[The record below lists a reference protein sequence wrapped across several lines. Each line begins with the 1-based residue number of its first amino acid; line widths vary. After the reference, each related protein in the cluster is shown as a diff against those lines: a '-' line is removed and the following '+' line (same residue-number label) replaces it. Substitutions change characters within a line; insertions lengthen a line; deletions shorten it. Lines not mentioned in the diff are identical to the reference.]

1 MANESGSG
9 HPHLQLA
16 REEPVTERRPRP
28 GFSSAAP
35 PDDPQRHATLLG
47 ERLRAARDATAAE
60 DVGGYDERSLIKITL
75 ADKVSPEDVAKAT
88 GNVHVVSQEADTL
101 LLAFGSKSQL
111 DTFEAKL
118 ASLATGEHVSYS
130 QVLYALQD
138 LDRWTPADRTGW
150 ALRRDGLPDHEP
162 FALDAEVLPLDRS
175 DEASML
181 RSAFERWVAEQDG
194 EILDAVRQPHLTMY
208 RIRCTHALAERLLRH
223 RDVRTVDLPPR
234 IGLERSLVSSN
245 IHGSPGLAPVP
256 PPPDSAPGIAILD
269 SGVVAGHPLLA
280 SAVGDAQSFLADT
293 PAADEHGH
301 GTFVSGIA
309 LYDDVADSLRKGVF
323 VPTLRLFSGRI
334 LNERNEGDGELI
346 ENQVERAVRY
356 FVDNYGCR
364 IFNLSYGDLNKP
376 YQGRHVAGLAVTL
389 DVLSRELDVLFVVAT
404 GNYRGDDDGP
414 VDWRGEYPRY
424 LSRAGAS
431 LLDPAPALNAITVG
445 SIARNERNERWPDDP
460 GYSPVARTG
469 QPSPFTRHGPSVNG
483 AIKPD
488 LVDYG
493 GNAAVDVRA
502 GNRLTPGRQGVG
514 ELSISRDFAAG
525 RPFAEDSGTS
535 FAAPRVANAA
545 AGILAEHPNASADLC
560 RALLVAHARTPA
572 ACADL
577 FGDDADALRNVAG
590 YGKVDRSALCRSLED
605 CVTVWAEETIE
616 NRRHHFYEIP
626 VPDEF
631 WQGNPRPREMTV
643 ALAFRPAVR
652 TTRIDYRAAFI
663 SFKLVRAE
671 SLDEVARWFNAQVDR
686 ADVASVPE
694 YGADHRFSETV
705 RSRGTVQASIWTF
718 KRPSRSTRGQS
729 WFVVV
734 TRNDPAWGAKLS
746 LEREPYALT
755 VVLNDRVAGQQ
766 LRLHAT
772 RLYTQ
777 IEARLRARARVR
789 ARR

>member
-1 MANESGSG
+1 MANESGGG

-16 REEPVTERRPRP
+16 REEPVTERRPRR

-47 ERLRAARDATAAE
+47 ERLQAARDAAATA

-75 ADKVSPEDVAKAT
+75 ADKVPPEDVARAT

-130 QVLYALQD
+130 HVLYALQD
-138 LDRWTPADRTGW
+138 LDRWTPDDRTGW
-150 ALRRDGLPDHEP
+150 ALGRAGMPDHEP
-162 FALDAEVLPLDRS
+162 FVLDAEVWPLDRS
-175 DEASML
+175 DEASTL
-181 RSAFERWVAEQDG
+181 SSAFERWVTEQDG

-208 RIRCTHALAERLLRH
+208 RIRCTRVLAQGLLRH
-223 RDVRTVDLPPR
+223 RDVRRVDLPPR
-234 IGLERSLVSSN
+234 IGLERSLVSSD
-245 IHGSPGLAPVP
+245 IHGPKAPP
-256 PPPDSAPGIAILD
+256 PPPDGAPGVAVLD

-280 SAVGDAQSFLADT
+280 SAVGDAQSFLSDA

-309 LYDDVADSLRKGVF
+309 LYDDVADHLRRGSF
-323 VPTLRLFSGRI
+323 VPELRLFSGRI
-334 LNERNEGDGELI
+334 LNERNEGDGEFI

-364 IFNLSYGDLNKP
+364 IFNLSYGDLNRP

-389 DVLSRELDVLFVVAT
+389 DVLSRELDVLFVVST
-404 GNYRGDDDGP
+404 GNYGGDDDGP
-414 VDWRGEYPRY
+414 GDWRAEYPHY
-424 LSRAGAS
+424 LTRAGAS

-460 GYSPVARTG
+460 GYLPVARTG
-469 QPSPFTRHGPSVNG
+469 QLSPFTRHGPSVNG
-483 AIKPD
+483 AIKPE

-493 GNAAVDVRA
+493 GNAAVEVRA
-502 GNRLTPGRQGVG
+502 GNRLTLGRQGVG

-545 AGILAEHPNASADLC
+545 ARILAEHPNAGADLC
-560 RALLVAHARTPA
+560 RALLVAHAQTPT

-577 FGDDADALRNVAG
+577 FPDDADALRNVAG
-590 YGKVDRSALCRSLED
+590 YGQVDRSALSQSLED
-605 CVTVWAEETIE
+605 CVTLWAQETIE
-616 NRRHHFYEIP
+616 NRRHHFYEVP

-631 WQGNPRPREMTV
+631 WQGKRRPREMTV
-643 ALAFRPAVR
+643 ALAFRPVVR

-663 SFKLVRAE
+663 SFKFVRAS
-671 SLDEVARWFNAQVDR
+671 SLDEIARWFNAEVDR
-686 ADVASVPE
+686 DETANVPE
-694 YGADHRFSETV
+694 HTAGRRFSETV
-705 RSRGTVQASIWTF
+705 RSRGTVQASTWTF
-718 KRPSRSTRGQS
+718 TTPSRSTRDRS

-734 TRNDPAWGAKLS
+734 TRNDPAWGANLS
-746 LEREPYALT
+746 LEREPYALA
-755 VVLNDRVAGQQ
+755 VVLDDRRSQ
-766 LRLHAT
+766 LQLHAT
-772 RLYTQ
+772 NLYTQ